1 MYVCM
6 HAHTLVRYS
15 SWDTSDDS
23 NDFANSSFFWH
34 HIISDYYNNM
44 LHMFIAGDH
53 EHAGL
58 RI

>member
-1 MYVCM
+1 M
-6 HAHTLVRYS
+6 RYS

-34 HIISDYYNNM
+34 HIISQINDYYNNM
-44 LHMFIAGDH
+44 LHMFIAGDY